1 MRRLRRAFSEGR
13 ERWRSRTAVRAF
25 ASDAWPARRARPRRA
40 IAAAAALGAAWTGLL
55 LASQGEGID
64 GVATALPADDL
75 AVVARG
81 EIVYAERCASCHGV
95 ELEGQ
100 PEWRRRDANGLL
112 PAPPHDAEGHT
123 WHHADDLLFELVKY
137 GPAAVIGDATYRSAM
152 PAYEGVLPDAD
163 IVAALAYIKHSW
175 PPEERRWQA
184 EVDRTARGLEA
195 SGTGESALERLF
207 R

>member
-1 MRRLRRAFSEGR
+1 MSPFH
-13 ERWRSRTAVRAF
+13 RAF
-25 ASDAWPARRARPRRA
+25 AATA
-40 IAAAAALGAAWTGLL
+40 IPVWLSAGLALANQ
-55 LASQGEGID
+55 SEGVD

-81 EIVYAERCASCHGV
+81 ELVYAERCAGCHGAD
-95 ELEGQ
+95 LEGQ
-100 PEWRRRDANGLL
+100 PDWRRRDANGLL

-123 WHHADDLLFELVKY
+123 GHHADDLLFELVKY
-137 GPAAVIGDATYRSAM
+137 GPAAVIGDPDYRSAM
-152 PAYEGVLPDAD
+152 PAYEGVLPDDD

-184 EVDRTARGLEA
+184 EVDRTARGVEA
-195 SGTGESALERLF
+195 SGTEREGALERLF